1 MSGYEKRISAR
12 IRHTN
17 ISEGYCL
24 ICGQFS
30 KLSFDHVP
38 PKGSITIT
46 KTEQRHIG
54 ELMGESAHKIVGVKG
69 NRGSGFKT
77 ICSLCNSKLGEDDSE
92 VARVCRELTVRI
104 NKHFSEP
111 FAPYNTVSIEF
122 NAIRYMRSMIGHIL
136 SATSVEECIEPPV
149 CVPYFSPLIEFVMGN
164 DAAIDLTHEVYY
176 WFYPYRRHLSG
187 KLVNFYDNGYMCCM
201 SVLSFF
207 PIAFLVVEKGRYI
220 APAQSRIM
228 KQADTKLFLDLSMA
242 NYEMIEFPFVE
253 LRGNQIRICRDSM
266 CITSYPIG
274 R

>member
-17 ISEGYCL
+17 ISKGYCL

-46 KTEQRHIG
+46 KTEQRHVG

-111 FAPYNTVSIEF
+111 FAPYNTVSIEID
-122 NAIRYMRSMIGHIL
+122 ASRYMRAMVGHIL
-136 SATSVEECIEPPV
+136 SATSVEECIVPPV
-149 CVPYFSPLIEFVMGN
+149 YTPYFSPLIEFVMGN
-164 DAAIDLTHEVYY
+164 DAAIDSTHEVYY
-176 WFYPYRRHLSG
+176 WFYPYKRHISG
-187 KLVNFYDNGYMCCM
+187 KLVNFYNNGHTCCM

-207 PIAFLVVEKGRYI
+207 PVAFLLVQKGQGI
-220 APAQSRIM
+220 VPTHAMTM
-228 KQADTKLFLDLSMA
+228 KRTDKKLTLNLSFANQDLV
-242 NYEMIEFPFVE
+242 EFPFIV
-253 LRGNQIRICRDSM
+253 LKGNQMYSCRESM
-266 CITSYPIG
+266 CITSYPIVN
-274 R
+274 